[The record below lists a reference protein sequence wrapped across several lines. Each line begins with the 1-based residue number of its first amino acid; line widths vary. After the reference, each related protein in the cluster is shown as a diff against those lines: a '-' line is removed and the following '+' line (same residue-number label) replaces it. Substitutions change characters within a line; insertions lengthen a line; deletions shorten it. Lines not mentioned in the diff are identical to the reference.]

1 MVRRNI
7 LAKGEIL
14 AINSVGTE
22 KVEKKRLMKE
32 NS

>member
-7 LAKGEIL
+7 LAKGEVL
-14 AINSVGTE
+14 AINIVGIE
-22 KVEKKRLMKE
+22 RVEKKRLMKE